1 MVVYFRKMNNLFMLI
16 GGIVGATAGYLVFKG
31 KIFGDG
37 NIINIFLFAMFL
49 AAGIIIGRTAAAF
62 TANKRLQEIY
72 RILYR
77 DADPKR
83 FIDRFTP
90 LLETVPKNLA
100 EYMTG
105 CQHLSFAREAL
116 GEFKEA
122 YDLIKDLKP
131 EELRLHALTT
141 TSLITNQKANLCVLM
156 KDEESAR
163 ALISDLASLRE
174 SASKRAPM
182 LANNLS
188 ECIKLHNTRL
198 DAMEGNPDA
207 DTGYLEEEIRVSTNV
222 IHQKEIQLEL
232 SRFLRGQGQAEHAQ
246 ELLREILSDR
256 RGLYT
261 EEKAQELLAS

>member
-16 GGIVGATAGYLVFKG
+16 GGLVGATAGYLVFKG
-31 KIFGDG
+31 RILGDG
-37 NIINIFLFAMFL
+37 NLINIFLFAMFL

-62 TANKRLQEIY
+62 TANKKLQEINQ
-72 RILYR
+72 ILYR

-83 FIDRFTP
+83 FIDSFTP

-116 GEFKEA
+116 GEFEKA
-122 YDLIKDLKP
+122 YDLIKDLRP

-141 TSLITNQKANLCVLM
+141 TSLLTNQKANLCVLM
-156 KDEESAR
+156 KDEEGAR
-163 ALISDLASLRE
+163 ALISDLTALRE

-198 DAMEGNPDA
+198 DAMAGSPDT
-207 DTGYLEEEIRVSTNV
+207 DTAYLEEEIRVSTNL
-222 IHQKEIQLEL
+222 IHQKEMQFEL
-232 SRFLRGQGQAEHAQ
+232 ARFLLGQGQAEEAQ
-246 ELLREILSDR
+246 ELLQEVLKDCRD
-256 RGLYT
+256 LYA
-261 EEKAQELLAS
+261 EEQARELLAS